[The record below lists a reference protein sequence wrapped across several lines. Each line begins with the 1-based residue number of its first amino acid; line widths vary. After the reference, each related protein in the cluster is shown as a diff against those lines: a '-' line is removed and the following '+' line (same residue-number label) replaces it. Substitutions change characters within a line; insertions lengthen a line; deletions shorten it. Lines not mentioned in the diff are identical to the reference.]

1 MYGASNEIFKMWGIG
16 ITIFSLL
23 VILMGVYM
31 YRSNK
36 NPELH
41 ARLAKWFGV
50 LIVLIGICILLIAFW
65 VYAIK

>member
-16 ITIFSLL
+16 ITIFSIL

-41 ARLAKWFGV
+41 IKIAKWFGV
-50 LIVLIGICILLIAFW
+50 LIVLIGICILPIAFW
-65 VYAIK
+65 LYTLK

>member
-16 ITIFSLL
+16 ITIFSIL

-36 NPELH
+36 NPEMH
-41 ARLAKWFGV
+41 TKIAKWFGV
-50 LIVLIGICILLIAFW
+50 LIVLIGISILPIALW
-65 VYAIK
+65 VYTIK